1 MQIED
6 LVIERRGFYID
17 LRKVRAYHASN
28 FKIDKLR
35 VSMENDNVD
44 ILISIKN
51 VSVYDTPQ
59 RVVYVNF
66 LARGTRRLQ
75 DECPVGSSKH

>member
-1 MQIED
+1 MEGLEPLQIED
-6 LVIERRGFYID
+6 LVIERRGFYVD
-17 LRKVRAYHASN
+17 LRKIRAYHASN

-35 VSMENDNVD
+35 INMENDNVD

-59 RVVYVNF
+59 RIFSVIF
-66 LARGTRRLQ
+66 
-75 DECPVGSSKH
+75 